1 MKRVLITRSLVAS
14 LALAVSGSCAAFA
27 QGAAPAQLPRP
38 EVKQVED
45 WQVRCYPVQSI
56 SPCDIFQEQAERQS
70 GQRVLSISL
79 AFVPSMNRH
88 IIQVTVPLDVSIQ
101 KGVTLQSDTY
111 TSPVLKYRMCTREGC
126 FVQTAVDNAVVEALA
141 RSSGASGKVNV
152 VADSGKTYAL
162 NFSLKGFSAA
172 HDDMAAQA
180 RAKAKAPEAGAAA
193 APAPA
198 TP

>member
-1 MKRVLITRSLVAS
+1 MKRALISRSLVAG
-14 LALAVSGSCAAFA
+14 LALAVSGSGAFA
-27 QGAAPAQLPRP
+27 QGAQAPAQMPRP

-56 SPCDIFQEQAERQS
+56 SPCDIFQEQGQKDT
-70 GQRVLSISL
+70 GQRVLSISI

-88 IIQVTVPLDVSIQ
+88 IIQVTVPLDVAIP
-101 KGVTLQSDTY
+101 KGITMQSDTY

-126 FVQTAVDNAVVEALA
+126 FVQTAIDNALVEALA
-141 RSSGASGKVNV
+141 RSSGTGKINV
-152 VADSGKTYAL
+152 EADGGKKVALT
-162 NFSLKGFSAA
+162 FSLKGFAAA

-180 RAKAKAPEAGAAA
+180 KAKAKAPEAGAAA
-193 APAPA
+193 PAPA

>member
-1 MKRVLITRSLVAS
+1 VKFSAFLAG
-14 LALAVSGSCAAFA
+14 LALAVSGSAALA
-27 QGAAPAQLPRP
+27 QGAAAPGQLPRP

-56 SPCDIFQEQAERQS
+56 SPCDIFQEQAQRDT

-88 IIQVTVPLDVSIQ
+88 IIQITVPLEVSIP
-101 KGVTLQSDTY
+101 KGLTLQSDTY
-111 TSPVLKYRMCTREGC
+111 TSPVMKYRMCTREGC
-126 FVQTAVDNAVVEALA
+126 FVQTTLDNAVVEALA
-141 RSSGASGKVNV
+141 RASGSGKVNI
-152 VADSGKTYAL
+152 VADSGKSFAL
-162 NFSLKGFSAA
+162 TFSLKGFSAA

-180 RAKAKAPEAGAAA
+180 RAKATKAPEGGAAA

>member
-1 MKRVLITRSLVAS
+1 VKFSLLLAG
-14 LALAVSGSCAAFA
+14 LALAVSGSAALA
-27 QGAAPAQLPRP
+27 QGVPAPGPLPKP

-56 SPCDIFQEQAERQS
+56 SPCDIFQEQAERES

-88 IIQVTVPLDVSIQ
+88 IIQVTVPLDVAIP
-101 KGVTLQSDTY
+101 KGVTLQTDTY
-111 TSPVLKYRMCTREGC
+111 TSPVMKYRMCTREGC
-126 FVQTAVDNAVVEALA
+126 FVQTAMDNAVVEALA
-141 RSSGASGKVNV
+141 RSNGSGKVNV

-162 NFSLKGFSAA
+162 TFSLKGFSAA

-180 RAKAKAPEAGAAA
+180 KAKATKAPEGGAAA

>member
-1 MKRVLITRSLVAS
+1 VKFSHTLIAG
-14 LALAVSGSCAAFA
+14 LALAVSGSAALA
-27 QGAAPAQLPRP
+27 QGAQAPGGQLPRP

-56 SPCDIFQEQAERQS
+56 SPCDIFQEQAEQQS

-88 IIQVTVPLDVSIQ
+88 IIQVTVPLDVSIP

-141 RSSGASGKVNV
+141 RSSAASGKVNV

-180 RAKAKAPEAGAAA
+180 RAKAKAPEGGAAA